1 MHTVKISPFTRTGLS
16 AVRFVCLTFTSQ
28 IKNKHQELEGRCS
41 SDRAASLFGDSSVN
55 ETTVRRALLFWGF
68 FIIIIICLLELFI
81 SQEGRTPAAGM
92 WVPVALPLCPN
103 PSSPHAH
110 SPCGNRK
117 ELTQSVSLVGNLLMH
132 CDIIALLFQLSDLGE
147 CF

>member
-1 MHTVKISPFTRTGLS
+1 MKISPFTRTGLS

-28 IKNKHQELEGRCS
+28 IKNKHQELEGHCS

-81 SQEGRTPAAGM
+81 SQEGRTPAAG
-92 WVPVALPLCPN
+92 
-103 PSSPHAH
+103 
-110 SPCGNRK
+110 
-117 ELTQSVSLVGNLLMH
+117 T
-132 CDIIALLFQLSDLGE
+132 
-147 CF
+147 